1 MAERLAADVVTA
13 DSMQVYRGLPL
24 LTNQPTAAELLHVRH
39 HLVGIIEPHE
49 ECSAAAFACLA
60 HDAID
65 DLREQGRPVVLEGG
79 SGLYLRSALGGLTF
93 RPAPDP
99 SVRAHL
105 EERLRAMGLP
115 ALVAELQ
122 AADPVAAE
130 RTDVRNPRRVIRAL
144 EAASSLGAAPAVV
157 RHDELWLPGAR
168 YPHLLFLLSAER
180 SWLRQ
185 RVDERVDE
193 MLAAGALVELA
204 AVRAGGPLS
213 RTLQQAIGVRELSE
227 HLDGRLTLTEAAEQT
242 KARTRRLVRRQ
253 LTWMRKL
260 PGTATIPVASRP
272 ASAVADEIVAL
283 LHRAIAG
290 GPR

>member
-1 MAERLAADVVTA
+1 MVTA

-24 LTNQPTAAELLHVRH
+24 LTNQPTAAELLRVPH
-39 HLVGIIEPHE
+39 HLVGIVDPTE
-49 ECSAAAFACLA
+49 ECSAAAFAQLA
-60 HDAID
+60 HAVID
-65 DLREQGRPVVLEGG
+65 GLRAQQRPVVLEGG
-79 SGLYLRSALGGLTF
+79 SGLYLRAALGGLSF

-99 SVRAHL
+99 AIRAGL
-105 EERLRAMGLP
+105 EERLLRLGLP
-115 ALVAELQ
+115 SLVAELRG
-122 AADPVAAE
+122 ADPHAAE
-130 RTDVRNPRRVIRAL
+130 RIDLRNPRRVLRAL
-144 EAASSLGAAPAVV
+144 EVALQAESVTATAEATN
-157 RHDELWLPGAR
+157 LWLPGSR

-180 SWLRQ
+180 AWLRR

-193 MLAAGALVELA
+193 MLAAGALAELA
-204 AVRAGGPLS
+204 AVRSGGPLS

-227 HLDGRLTLTEAAEQT
+227 HLDGRLTLAQAAEQT

-260 PGTATIPVASRP
+260 PGTATIAVAGRP